1 MLVKVTGVKAW
12 IRKRQMLITE
22 TENSIRDTELKK
34 NNEVW

>member
-1 MLVKVTGVKAW
+1 MLVKDTGVKAR

-34 NNEVW
+34 NYEMW